1 MIVGFLEDIMFSV
14 SSRTVQTFNDMS
26 RSGGARIEYHSP
38 INAKPVAEF
47 VGPDTEQRTFTM
59 DLRKHLGV
67 SVTSLIN
74 NLRNKRDTGKSCTLI
89 IGGSYHGEWLI
100 ESLDES
106 HKQFNRGELTSA
118 SISITL
124 KDGV

>member
-14 SSRTVQTFNDMS
+14 SQRTVQTFNDMG
-26 RSGGARIEYHSP
+26 RSGSARIEYHSP
-38 INAKPVAEF
+38 INSKPVAEF
-47 VGPDTEQRTFTM
+47 VGPDSEQRSFTM
-59 DLRKHLGV
+59 DLRKSLGV
-67 SVTSLIN
+67 SVSSLID

-89 IGGSYHGEWLI
+89 IGGDYHGEWLI

-106 HKQFNRGELTSA
+106 HKLFNGGVLVSA
-118 SISITL
+118 SVSVTL